1 MLRTFLL
8 DALLLTS
15 LASAVAL
22 SPVKRQTGGV
32 GIVFSGCDADQTAII
47 NNALNDAVK
56 MAYGIMGIDTKTDI
70 GAFDCEY
77 PDIVFAFLYSS
88 QIQGM
93 SNDYVALVSVL
104 KDVVLVFS
112 QAIYE

>member
-56 MAYGIMGIDTKTDI
+56 MAYGIMGIDTK
-70 GAFDCEY
+70 
-77 PDIVFAFLYSS
+77 IVFAFLYSS